1 MSARGFNPNRI
12 AAVIYE
18 DGPAVDKLM
27 TTFARELV
35 GGGVDAAGIVQL
47 PPDEAGCGPGA
58 LMKLMA
64 VASGEILPL
73 CQDLGPGAGSCC
85 LDTSALASASQR
97 LRDDV
102 SRPSDIL
109 FVSKFGK
116 QEANGK
122 GFRDEIA
129 YAVSE
134 GRLVLTAVKR
144 NMVGR
149 WLEFTGGQGTL
160 LDARLWVLHDWY
172 NETAHGRRAAA

>member
-1 MSARGFNPNRI
+1 MSAWGLDPNRI

-18 DGPAVDKLM
+18 DGAAVDLLM

-35 GGGVDAAGIVQL
+35 ERGVDATGIVQL
-47 PPDEAGCGPGA
+47 PPDEAGCGAGA

-64 VASGEILPL
+64 VESGEILPL

-85 LDTSALASASQR
+85 LDTSALASASRR
-97 LRDDV
+97 LRDDA

-129 YAVSE
+129 YAVGE

-144 NMVGR
+144 NMLER

-160 LDARLWVLHDWY
+160 LEARLWVLRDWFV
-172 NETAHGRRAAA
+172 ETARGRRAAA